1 MVLEA
6 DSMLRACRGDKR
18 EEGAT
23 AVEFALIFLLV
34 LAPTLLGLI
43 GFGLAL
49 YQQIGVGQLAR
60 EAART
65 AAICAGQPDADAGA
79 CAAEGESAVYD
90 SLSDVVG
97 NDVTASMTHYGCGDG
112 GDGSLTMTVT
122 VSPIL
127 PIPDVLG
134 VEIVN
139 DIRGRATTPC
149 GG

>member
-1 MVLEA
+1 
-6 DSMLRACRGDKR
+6 MLRTRRPDRQGQDR
-18 EEGAT
+18 DDRGAT
-23 AVEFALIFLLV
+23 AVEFALLFLFV

-43 GFGLAL
+43 AFGLAI

-65 AAICAGQPDADAGA
+65 AAICAGDPDATAGT
-79 CAAEGESAVYD
+79 CASEGETAVYD
-90 SLSDVVG
+90 SLSRVVG
-97 NDVTASMTHYGCGDG
+97 NGVSASLTHYGCDES

-122 VSPIL
+122 VPPIL
-127 PIPDVLG
+127 PIPDVFG
-134 VEIVN
+134 VEIMN